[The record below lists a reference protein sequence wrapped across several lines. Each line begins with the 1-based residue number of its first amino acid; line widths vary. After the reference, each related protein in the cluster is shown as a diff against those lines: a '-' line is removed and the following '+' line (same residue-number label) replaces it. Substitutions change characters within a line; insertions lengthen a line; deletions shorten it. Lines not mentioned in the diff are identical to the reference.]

1 MKTSKIREQLS
12 YKQYRTYHYVEEL
25 PSKEKWMVE
34 HVSGSYDIESL
45 KKPIKFEEFGKPN
58 WDDIEWY
65 DEFGNVSSNVDYT
78 YDPYDYKFYKVTYE
92 IINIDDEYDD
102 KIESFEDYEYVY
114 TDKYVEF
121 DASRF
126 KEDIEEMANEIKDV
140 WSFDDDEQ
148 YYGDCYPDEV
158 YRIKTSIE
166 AKSLRHELKAE
177 EYRDYLTDIREVL
190 DSYARSYLDSL
201 KEE

>member
-34 HVSGSYDIESL
+34 HVSGSYEIESL

-65 DEFGNVSSNVDYT
+65 DEFGVESSNVDFS
-78 YDPYDYKFYKVTYE
+78 YDPDDYKYYKVTYE
-92 IINIDDEYDD
+92 VINIDDEYDD

-114 TDKYVEF
+114 TDKYIKHDVY
-121 DASRF
+121 RF
-126 KEDIEEMANEIKDV
+126 EQDIAEIAAEIRDV
-140 WSFDDDEQ
+140 WGLDSVEQ
-148 YYGDCYPDEV
+148 YCGECYPDEV
-158 YRIKTSIE
+158 FNIKKTIE
-166 AKSLRHELKAE
+166 AKSLDHELKAE
-177 EYRDYLTDIREVL
+177 EYRDYIGEIRDVF
-190 DSYARSYLDSL
+190 DSYARSYLDDL
-201 KEE
+201 RNK